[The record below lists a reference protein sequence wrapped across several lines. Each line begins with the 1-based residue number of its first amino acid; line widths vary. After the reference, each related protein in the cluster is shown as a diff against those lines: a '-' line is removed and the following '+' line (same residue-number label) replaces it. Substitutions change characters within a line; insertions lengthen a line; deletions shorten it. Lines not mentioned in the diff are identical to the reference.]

1 MALLEAADVAS
12 LLLAWFPFLPFKL
25 TKRLRIG
32 LAAYCMGD
40 SRRAVLW
47 LEAARGV
54 GRSLFSL
61 LAGFPPLSHSNKY
74 QFPLIHIFQ
83 PTRATKT
90 TVEERRATKKKK

>member
-1 MALLEAADVAS
+1 
-12 LLLAWFPFLPFKL
+12 
-25 TKRLRIG
+25 
-32 LAAYCMGD
+32 MGD

-54 GRSLFSL
+54 FSL
-61 LAGFPPLSHSNKY
+61 LAGFPPLFHSNKY